1 MAALGSDASWLA
13 AAGTPAPLSV
23 RPPDESLFSLLSQ
36 HPMLPRQRVRPG
48 NGAQAVA
55 ALRGGDAVAAAV

>member
-23 RPPDESLFSLLSQ
+23 RPPDESFCSLLSQ
-36 HPMLPRQRVRPG
+36 HPMFRDDVCDLGMELRLLQR
-48 NGAQAVA
+48 
-55 ALRGGDAVAAAV
+55 